1 MRYVAAFIAFAF
13 SCLIYP
19 VPAQARIAIGSHLTV
34 VMEYD
39 QKYSTSSME
48 AMEEEVRNLLRRTG
62 VRISFRKKEEVLPN
76 EEFEELILVRFRG
89 VCSLSSTSDKSTET
103 SRILGW
109 SHVMSGEVLP
119 FGDVSCDNV
128 RRVVQGALSGSPEH
142 RERLYGRAL
151 ARVVSHEMYHIIGGT
166 HLHGK
171 KGIAQASLSGQDL
184 VSERIELA
192 MEDMERMIRRPA
204 FVPGTYEDYTEGR

>member
-1 MRYVAAFIAFAF
+1 MRYVAAFITFAF
-13 SCLIYP
+13 SFLIYP
-19 VPAQARIAIGSHLTV
+19 VPAQARIAIGSNLTIV
-34 VMEYD
+34 LEYD
-39 QKYSTSSME
+39 QKYSNSSVEEME
-48 AMEEEVRNLLRRTG
+48 QEIRNLLRRTG
-62 VRISFRKKEEVLPN
+62 VNISFRKKTELLQH
-76 EEFEELILVRFRG
+76 EEFEELVLIRFRG
-89 VCSLSSTSDKSTET
+89 ICSLSSTSDKDTES
-103 SRILGW
+103 SRVLGW

-128 RRVVQGALSGSPEH
+128 RRVVEGALSGTADH

-151 ARVVSHEMYHIIGGT
+151 ARVVSHELYHIIGGT

-204 FVPGTYEDYTEGR
+204 IVAETYENYTEGR